1 LQKSCG
7 QFIIR
12 KIGKI
17 CASSCQSLRPKCT
30 KCDFRWGSQTT
41 LGELSASPGT
51 IAAFKA
57 AYSKGR
63 GRGGC
68 GGEGKGKVRGGREGS
83 DGP

>member
-1 LQKSCG
+1 MQKVVVNLLSG
-7 QFIIR
+7 

-17 CASSCQSLRPKCT
+17 GATSCQSLRPKCT

-41 LGELSASPGT
+41 LGELSASPGI

-57 AYSKGR
+57 AYSNGR

-83 DGP
+83 EGP